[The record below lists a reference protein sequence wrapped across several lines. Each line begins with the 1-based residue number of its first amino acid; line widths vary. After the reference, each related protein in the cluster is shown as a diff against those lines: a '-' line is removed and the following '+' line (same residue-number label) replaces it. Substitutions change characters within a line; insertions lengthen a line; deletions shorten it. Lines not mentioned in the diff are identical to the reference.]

1 MKRHLAGVP
10 VKKNV
15 CYNESWLVKNDN
27 QPCPTLFSPCI
38 EGDSQ
43 CSHPTGKR
51 RRDTPVIQELMNRA
65 DQRGFLTFEDVLEVL
80 EGDEGED
87 VVALEALLDELDE
100 LGIELRRADDRT
112 ADPILDDS
120 FEQEELRDPEI
131 GDIEAVSPDD
141 PVGLYFR
148 QMAQEPLLTAQDEI
162 MLARRIEL
170 GKDAQE
176 WLLRLRKLS
185 NDIQELRTVMMTIRR
200 TYQNIETQTLLSR
213 KSQEVGLLTQIF
225 EDAHHLSAR
234 MADLPLDEE
243 LAYRLQHH
251 THNLES
257 VLPGTRQDYAW
268 TETIR
273 ETMNKGTLSNGAFK
287 AVDFAASLTGIECCT
302 NIASVMMEDGQAARE
317 HLGRANTRLVVS
329 IAKRYMG
336 QGLPFPDLIQEGNV
350 GLMRAVDKY
359 DYRRGNRFSTY
370 ATWWIRQA
378 ITRALAQKTRTI
390 RIPLHMTERI
400 RQMYRTAQNLEQK
413 LGRRPTPEE
422 IAIEMDVQ
430 PDAIRSMMDA
440 SQHAIALERPVGDD
454 GDSEFGDFLEDQD
467 TPSPV
472 ESATQNLLQETIE
485 EVLSELTPRQ
495 SHILRLR
502 FGLGGGEPHTL
513 EEIAN
518 KFGLSRERIRQLEKE
533 ALRRLRHPRLAHNLR
548 DYLH

>member
-1 MKRHLAGVP
+1 M
-10 VKKNV
+10 
-15 CYNESWLVKNDN
+15 
-27 QPCPTLFSPCI
+27 
-38 EGDSQ
+38 
-43 CSHPTGKR
+43 
-51 RRDTPVIQELMNRA
+51 IQELINRA
-65 DQRGFLTFEDVLEVL
+65 DQRGYITFDDVLEVL
-80 EGDEGED
+80 DEEGED
-87 VVALEALLDELDE
+87 VSSIDSILYELDE
-100 LGIELRRADDRT
+100 LGIELQKEGEDNAVIEDESDFDFDGESLQ
-112 ADPILDDS
+112 DPT
-120 FEQEELRDPEI
+120 I
-131 GDIEAVSPDD
+131 GDITAISSDD

-162 MLARRIEL
+162 DLAKRIER
-170 GKDAQE
+170 GRRAQE
-176 WLLRLRKLS
+176 RAERPDATQRSQRWNS
-185 NDIQELRTVMMTIRR
+185 QIQALI
-200 TYQNIETQTLLSR
+200 IE
-213 KSQEVGLLTQIF
+213 
-225 EDAHHLSAR
+225 
-234 MADLPLDEE
+234 
-243 LAYRLQHH
+243 
-251 THNLES
+251 
-257 VLPGTRQDYAW
+257 
-268 TETIR
+268 
-273 ETMNKGTLSNGAFK
+273 
-287 AVDFAASLTGIECCT
+287 
-302 NIASVMMEDGQAARE
+302 GQSARE

-400 RQMYRTAQNLEQK
+400 RQMYRVAQTLEQT
-413 LGRRPTPEE
+413 LGRRPNPEE
-422 IAIEMDVQ
+422 IADEMDLPADTV
-430 PDAIRSMMDA
+430 RNMMDA

-454 GDSEFGDFLEDQD
+454 GDSEFGDFIEDQE

-472 ESATQNLLQETIE
+472 DSATQHLLEETIE

-548 DYLH
+548 DYLG

>member
-1 MKRHLAGVP
+1 M
-10 VKKNV
+10 
-15 CYNESWLVKNDN
+15 
-27 QPCPTLFSPCI
+27 
-38 EGDSQ
+38 
-43 CSHPTGKR
+43 
-51 RRDTPVIQELMNRA
+51 IQELLNRA
-65 DQRGFLTFEDVLEVL
+65 DQRGYLTYDDIIEVL
-80 EGDEGED
+80 EEDGDDGLSVEG
-87 VVALEALLDELDE
+87 VLYELDE
-100 LGIELRRADDRT
+100 LGIELHKDDEDFSLREGH
-112 ADPILDDS
+112 DDEDIDGEFS
-120 FEQEELRDPEI
+120 AHGEALQDPEI
-131 GDIEAVSPDD
+131 GDITQISSDD

-148 QMAQEPLLTAQDEI
+148 QMAQEPLLTAQEEI
-162 MLARRIEL
+162 ELAKRIER
-170 GKDAQE
+170 GKQAQE
-176 WLLRLRKLS
+176 RVKRPDAKQKSERWLR
-185 NDIQELRTVMMTIRR
+185 
-200 TYQNIETQTLLSR
+200 
-213 KSQEVGLLTQIF
+213 
-225 EDAHHLSAR
+225 
-234 MADLPLDEE
+234 
-243 LAYRLQHH
+243 
-251 THNLES
+251 NLNTW
-257 VLPGTRQDYAW
+257 VL
-268 TETIR
+268 
-273 ETMNKGTLSNGAFK
+273 
-287 AVDFAASLTGIECCT
+287 
-302 NIASVMMEDGQAARE
+302 DGQLARE

-400 RQMYRTAQNLEQK
+400 RQMYRIAQSLEQS

-422 IAIEMDVQ
+422 IAMDMDL
-430 PDAIRSMMDA
+430 PADTIRAMMDA
-440 SQHAIALERPVGDD
+440 SQHAIALERPVGED
-454 GDSEFGDFLEDQD
+454 GDSEFGDFIEDQD

-472 ESATQNLLQETIE
+472 DAATQNLLEEAIE

-548 DYLH
+548 DYLI